1 MTRKGER
8 LFAEGVNFLLFLI
21 LAFAHNTGFR
31 PFTIGGANPF
41 SVFAL
46 LIAFS
51 MFATEWSSCFAGLFL
66 GIFMDSG
73 SANGSIFYTILFFLS
88 ALFVAV
94 ASRYIFNNNLRA
106 AIVICLICSILLFGT
121 RWLIFYGLNIGAAE
135 SIAFLF
141 KSALP
146 SAVYTTVFIIPFY
159 YFERAIFKYLIN
171 Q

>member
-1 MTRKGER
+1 MSQKSER
-8 LFAEGVNFLLFLI
+8 IFAESVNFLLFLI
-21 LAFAHNTGFR
+21 LAFAHTTGFR
-31 PFTIGGANPF
+31 PFAIASANPF

-73 SANGSIFYTILFFLS
+73 SANGSIFYTIVFFLS
-88 ALFVAV
+88 ALFVTV
-94 ASRYIFNNNLRA
+94 ASRHIFNNNLRA
-106 AIVICLICSILLFGT
+106 AVFICLICCLFLFGT
-121 RWLIFYGLNIGAAE
+121 RWLIFYGLNLGAAE

>member
-1 MTRKGER
+1 MTQKSEQIFG
-8 LFAEGVNFLLFLI
+8 AGVNFLLFFI

-31 PFTIGGANPF
+31 PFSIVTANPF

-73 SANGSIFYTILFFLS
+73 SANGSIFYTAVFFLS
-88 ALFVAV
+88 ALFVTV
-94 ASRYIFNNNLRA
+94 ASRHIFNNNLRA
-106 AIVICLICSILLFGT
+106 ALILCLICSVLLFGV
-121 RWLIFYGLNIGAAE
+121 RWLIFYGLNLGAAE

-159 YFERAIFKYLIN
+159 FFERAVFKHLIN